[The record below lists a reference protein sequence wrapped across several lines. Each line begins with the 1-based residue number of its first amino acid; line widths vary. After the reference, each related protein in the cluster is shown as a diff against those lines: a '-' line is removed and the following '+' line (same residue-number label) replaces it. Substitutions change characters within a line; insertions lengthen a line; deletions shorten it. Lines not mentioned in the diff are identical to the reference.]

1 MNAQQFAQQ
10 RVNQKLLGY
19 KIRNRLFPGEDKY
32 FRENP
37 KVGGMASFETGD
49 IILNPYSDPS
59 VNKTAV
65 AMNEA
70 LRLKMN
76 DEGFVPDIDISD
88 EQRDF
93 FKGTAYESNDD
104 SIKQTIFARIYSGD
118 PSAKATKKQ
127 MEAYKNYITK

>member
-19 KIRNRLFPGEDKY
+19 KIRTNLFHGEDEY
-32 FRENP
+32 FRKNP

-49 IILNPYSDPS
+49 IILNPYADPS
-59 VNKTAV
+59 INKTAV

-88 EQRDF
+88 EQKDF
-93 FKGTAYESNDD
+93 FKGTAYEGNDD
-104 SIKQTIFARIYSGD
+104 AIKQTIFARIYSGD
-118 PSAKATKKQ
+118 PSAKATQKQ